1 MKFLNHQVANLK
13 PFKAMGVDK
22 ISPRE
27 LKLGGES
34 VVPGLQIVLNKM
46 IESKPVPDSW
56 KKARL
61 KSAFKKGPKD
71 ETEHYRPLSMLTIPS
86 KILEGQICRPVS
98 SHLDLHHLSTPAQ
111 WGFKEG
117 KSTVNREGLLLHMTE
132 DWRKAL
138 DRSKSLEYCLL
149 TSEKPLTQ

>member
-1 MKFLNHQVANLK
+1 MKFLNHQVTNLK
-13 PFKAMGVDK
+13 PFKTMGVDK

-27 LKLGGES
+27 LKMGGES
-34 VVPGLQIVLNKM
+34 VVPGLQIVLNKI

-71 ETEHYRPLSMLTIPS
+71 ETENYRPLSMLTIPS

-98 SHLDLHHLSTPAQ
+98 NHLDLHHL
-111 WGFKEG
+111 
-117 KSTVNREGLLLHMTE
+117 
-132 DWRKAL
+132 
-138 DRSKSLEYCLL
+138 
-149 TSEKPLTQ
+149 